1 MESIHG
7 ERGLRKPPPNPQ
19 RGWRSQAVTIAA
31 LTGMILTGWS
41 LAAVAAGSAT
51 TAADVRANHKTDKKP
66 AERWSVERANQWY
79 AKYPWICGCNYVP
92 STAVNQLEMW
102 QADTF
107 DPKTIDHELG
117 MAESIGL
124 NTVRIFLHDQAW
136 VQDPDGFKKRLSEF
150 LDICQKHHIWA
161 LVTFFTNGG
170 RGTPIKIGKQPE
182 PIPGVHNARWLQ
194 SPGAAVVNHPE
205 KWAYLEGYVKDI
217 LSTYAEDERIL
228 CWCLYNEPESTRN
241 GNRCLPL
248 LRTIWRWGRQVDPSQ
263 PFTAPIFFL
272 PMHPRTDLPI
282 CCFIGE
288 NCDVMSFHCY
298 LEPEVVEKMIDMA
311 GSFGRPVLCTE
322 YIARPT
328 NNFFNVT
335 PILKEA
341 NVGAIHFGLVN
352 GKCNFH
358 FYGPED
364 LPEPKHWKHDL
375 FRADGTPFDP
385 EEIEQIRKLTGKQE

>member
-272 PMHPRTDLPI
+272 PMHPRTDLR
-282 CCFIGE
+282 
-288 NCDVMSFHCY
+288 S
-298 LEPEVVEKMIDMA
+298 VVSSERTA
-311 GSFGRPVLCTE
+311 TS
-322 YIARPT
+322 
-328 NNFFNVT
+328 
-335 PILKEA
+335 
-341 NVGAIHFGLVN
+341 
-352 GKCNFH
+352 
-358 FYGPED
+358 
-364 LPEPKHWKHDL
+364 
-375 FRADGTPFDP
+375 
-385 EEIEQIRKLTGKQE
+385 